1 MKKRWITGLLAAI
14 SSGTVAFAADGAD
27 RCAGARD
34 LKLVN
39 GKIVTM
45 DKRNTVVSEVTI
57 QNGNIEAV
65 GKSGKGQLNPC
76 TKIVNLRG
84 RTAIPGIIDNHNH
97 IVLLG
102 MRPGHDIR
110 LETAASIADV
120 QAMIRARV
128 KTVPAGAFITAL
140 GDWNIKQFAE
150 KRLPT

>member
-1 MKKRWITGLLAAI
+1 MKLLAVFAF
-14 SSGTVAFAADGAD
+14 GVAAFAAQNPD

-34 LKLVN
+34 LKLIN

-57 QNGNIEAV
+57 QNGLVTAA
-65 GKSGKGQLNPC
+65 GKQQLNPC
-76 TKIVNLRG
+76 TRVINLRG
-84 RTAIPGIIDNHNH
+84 RTVVPGIIDNHNH

-120 QAMIRARV
+120 QMMIR
-128 KTVPAGAFITAL
+128 
-140 GDWNIKQFAE
+140 E
-150 KRLPT
+150 